1 LSQVLTSVNKGT
13 RVTPILYPCCGVYW
27 TKFECISDKIRRI
40 LTTNRTRGA
49 RSGSKPLRTLRLRGD
64 ANQCASDTLADSRV
78 QKPKNF
84 LAFFSRLLP
93 PPLRREAEKEMERK
107 FLVLL
112 RRFSLRKEQ
121 SYFNIFVCS
130 FLRPHGDR
138 GAPVSA
144 FGGSS
149 KLCDFDDGS
158 TNSSKW
164 SLAIQNSLRNGEAQY
179 LYVFAPPS
187 RAHT

>member
-1 LSQVLTSVNKGT
+1 MM
-13 RVTPILYPCCGVYW
+13 R
-27 TKFECISDKIRRI
+27 
-40 LTTNRTRGA
+40 
-49 RSGSKPLRTLRLRGD
+49 
-64 ANQCASDTLADSRV
+64 ASDTLADSRV

-130 FLRPHGDR
+130 FLHPHGDR
-138 GAPVSA
+138 GA
-144 FGGSS
+144 SS
-149 KLCDFDDGS
+149 PRLVVAWDSVPPTKFNG
-158 TNSSKW
+158 NSQKGTFSRFF
-164 SLAIQNSLRNGEAQY
+164 LLRPKVVRITSQRNQ
-179 LYVFAPPS
+179 
-187 RAHT
+187 

>member
-1 LSQVLTSVNKGT
+1 MRLC
-13 RVTPILYPCCGVYW
+13 RREAPTPFRLLIPIFNFGGVCW
-27 TKFECISDKIRRI
+27 TKFEYISGKIRRI
-40 LTTNRTRGA
+40 STTNRTRGA
-49 RSGSKPLRTLRLRGD
+49 RGGLKLPRTLRLRGD

-93 PPLRREAEKEMERK
+93 PPLHREAEKEMERK

-130 FLRPHGDR
+130 FLHPHGDR
-138 GAPVSA
+138 GAPISA
-144 FGGSS
+144 FSGDSS
-149 KLCDFDDGS
+149 VRES
-158 TNSSKW
+158 
-164 SLAIQNSLRNGEAQY
+164 
-179 LYVFAPPS
+179 
-187 RAHT
+187 HTTAYA

>member
-1 LSQVLTSVNKGT
+1 MM
-13 RVTPILYPCCGVYW
+13 R
-27 TKFECISDKIRRI
+27 
-40 LTTNRTRGA
+40 
-49 RSGSKPLRTLRLRGD
+49 
-64 ANQCASDTLADSRV
+64 ASDTLADSRV

-130 FLRPHGDR
+130 FLHPHGDR
-138 GAPVSA
+138 GASSPRLVVAWDFVAS
-144 FGGSS
+144 FTGCGSS
-149 KLCDFDDGS
+149 KNMDCARHKQISLC
-158 TNSSKW
+158 
-164 SLAIQNSLRNGEAQY
+164 LPR
-179 LYVFAPPS
+179 PPCA
-187 RAHT
+187 RTDPRRF

>member
-1 LSQVLTSVNKGT
+1 MSA
-13 RVTPILYPCCGVYW
+13 
-27 TKFECISDKIRRI
+27 
-40 LTTNRTRGA
+40 NRTRGA
-49 RSGSKPLRTLRLRGD
+49 RGGLKLKRTLRLRGE
-64 ANQCASDTLADSRV
+64 ANQCASDSRV

-84 LAFFSRLLP
+84 LAFFWRLLP

-138 GAPVSA
+138 GALLPA
-144 FGGSS
+144 FSG
-149 KLCDFDDGS
+149 
-158 TNSSKW
+158 NS
-164 SLAIQNSLRNGEAQY
+164 NVRET
-179 LYVFAPPS
+179 
-187 RAHT
+187 HTTAYA

>member
-1 LSQVLTSVNKGT
+1 MM
-13 RVTPILYPCCGVYW
+13 R
-27 TKFECISDKIRRI
+27 
-40 LTTNRTRGA
+40 
-49 RSGSKPLRTLRLRGD
+49 
-64 ANQCASDTLADSRV
+64 ASDTLADSRV

-138 GAPVSA
+138 GAFSPRSVVILNSVASFAGRGNSKNMDCARHKQICMCLTHPPVRA
-144 FGGSS
+144 QIPAVFRKYYKTAGIA
-149 KLCDFDDGS
+149 
-158 TNSSKW
+158 
-164 SLAIQNSLRNGEAQY
+164 SL
-179 LYVFAPPS
+179 
-187 RAHT
+187 

>member
-1 LSQVLTSVNKGT
+1 MM
-13 RVTPILYPCCGVYW
+13 R
-27 TKFECISDKIRRI
+27 
-40 LTTNRTRGA
+40 
-49 RSGSKPLRTLRLRGD
+49 
-64 ANQCASDTLADSRV
+64 ASDTLADSRV

-93 PPLRREAEKEMERK
+93 PPLHREAEKEMERK

-138 GAPVSA
+138 GASSPRSVVALNFVPSTE
-144 FGGSS
+144 FGGTH
-149 KLCDFDDGS
+149 KADCARHKQICMCLPHPPCAR
-158 TNSSKW
+158 TNPCRFEEI
-164 SLAIQNSLRNGEAQY
+164 L
-179 LYVFAPPS
+179 
-187 RAHT
+187 

>member
-1 LSQVLTSVNKGT
+1 M
-13 RVTPILYPCCGVYW
+13 
-27 TKFECISDKIRRI
+27 
-40 LTTNRTRGA
+40 
-49 RSGSKPLRTLRLRGD
+49 
-64 ANQCASDTLADSRV
+64 

-130 FLRPHGDR
+130 FLHPHGDR
-138 GAPVSA
+138 GALVSA
-144 FGGSS
+144 FSGSS
-149 KLCDFDDGS
+149 KLCAFDNGS
-158 TNSSKW
+158 TNSTKW
-164 SLAIQNSLRNGEAQY
+164 SLAIQNSLRNGEALY
-179 LYVFAPPS
+179 LICVCPTHPCAHIIPAILAENYKMAGMAPANHPS
-187 RAHT
+187 SQLRCTVITAWSVRPGTTDAAIQIEPVGEMVSWKFPQPTLAHL

>member
-1 LSQVLTSVNKGT
+1 MRLC
-13 RVTPILYPCCGVYW
+13 RRFAPTPFRLLIPISNFGGVYW
-27 TKFECISDKIRRI
+27 TKFECISGKIRRI

-49 RSGSKPLRTLRLRGD
+49 RGDSKPLRTLRLRGE

-93 PPLRREAEKEMERK
+93 PPLHREAEKEMERK

-121 SYFNIFVCS
+121 SYFNIFVWRRVS
-130 FLRPHGDR
+130 FFLDYDIYLRVFYFSR
-138 GAPVSA
+138 S
-144 FGGSS
+144 
-149 KLCDFDDGS
+149 DFKCFCFFDI
-158 TNSSKW
+158 NKF
-164 SLAIQNSLRNGEAQY
+164 Q
-179 LYVFAPPS
+179 
-187 RAHT
+187 

>member
-1 LSQVLTSVNKGT
+1 M
-13 RVTPILYPCCGVYW
+13 YY
-27 TKFECISDKIRRI
+27 TKFECILKAT
-40 LTTNRTRGA
+40 LMPTNRTRGA
-49 RSGSKPLRTLRLRGD
+49 RGDLKLPRTPRLRGD

-84 LAFFSRLLP
+84 LAFSSRLLP
-93 PPLRREAEKEMERK
+93 PPLHREAEKEMERK

-130 FLRPHGDR
+130 FLHPHGDR
-138 GAPVSA
+138 GALLFA

-149 KLCDFDDGS
+149 NLREPHTTAYSQPARIRSRWLLRRCVCSLGGFDD
-158 TNSSKW
+158 W
-164 SLAIQNSLRNGEAQY
+164 SW
-179 LYVFAPPS
+179 
-187 RAHT
+187 

>member
-1 LSQVLTSVNKGT
+1 M
-13 RVTPILYPCCGVYW
+13 R
-27 TKFECISDKIRRI
+27 
-40 LTTNRTRGA
+40 
-49 RSGSKPLRTLRLRGD
+49 
-64 ANQCASDTLADSRV
+64 ASDTLADSRV

-130 FLRPHGDR
+130 FLHPHGDR
-138 GAPVSA
+138 GAP
-144 FGGSS
+144 
-149 KLCDFDDGS
+149 
-158 TNSSKW
+158 
-164 SLAIQNSLRNGEAQY
+164 
-179 LYVFAPPS
+179 S
-187 RAHT
+187 RRLVVA